1 MATLAKKIAKYL
13 HPIVKVQGYAKKHH
27 FWQKTAGDWRYL
39 VEFSSFMAGPHQ
51 WYIGIEFGVFSLP
64 VEEIFGHH
72 LVFECSIDEMPGG
85 VLVCHF
91 GGQIEQ
97 FDEDANI
104 VRNGPTLY
112 VPIDADL
119 SEEFPKIAQRFART
133 LSRFEEK
140 YSNLEFLAGLG
151 RSGDA
156 DAVPALNYATACL
169 LLGRYDEV
177 EPRVAAVLQKNNST
191 VAVEGAA
198 RIRAELA
205 RRAGEFPLTP
215 PPLPRSPA

>member
-1 MATLAKKIAKYL
+1 MATLAKQIAKYL
-13 HPIVKVQGYAKKHH
+13 HPVVKARGYVKTHH
-27 FWQKTAGDWRYL
+27 YWQKTTGDRRYI
-39 VEFSSFMAGPHQ
+39 VEFSSFMAGPHR

-64 VEEIFGHH
+64 VEEIFRHH
-72 LVFECSIDEMPGG
+72 LVFECAIDEMPGG
-85 VLVCHF
+85 VPVCHF

-97 FDEDANI
+97 FDEDASI
-104 VRNGPTLY
+104 VRNGSPLY
-112 VPIDADL
+112 IPIEADL
-119 SEEFPKIAQRFART
+119 SEVFPKIAQRFART

-177 EPRVAAVLQKNNST
+177 EPRIAAVLRKNDST

-205 RRAGEFPLTP
+205 RRQKSAED
-215 PPLPRSPA
+215 RPASA